1 MRSTPSRFRHS
12 STILAPACFT
22 IVFLHGGPE
31 MAPIP
36 PTARPAPAQPGR
48 PSSIA
53 ASRAASSM
61 GAPRSPPYPPPLGTP
76 RHSRVAPRRSL
87 LHARPPPWGPRDRP
101 HTPHRS
107 ARPGTAGS
115 PLVDRCFTRGL
126 LHGRPETPPLPPT
139 APHAPAHPARA
150 P

>member
-107 ARPGTAGS
+107 ARPATPGPPPVARS
-115 PLVDRCFTRGL
+115 STRAP
-126 LHGRPETPPLPPT
+126 LHGRPDLAPLPA
-139 APHAPAHPARA
+139 APRPAPPRA
-150 P
+150 APP